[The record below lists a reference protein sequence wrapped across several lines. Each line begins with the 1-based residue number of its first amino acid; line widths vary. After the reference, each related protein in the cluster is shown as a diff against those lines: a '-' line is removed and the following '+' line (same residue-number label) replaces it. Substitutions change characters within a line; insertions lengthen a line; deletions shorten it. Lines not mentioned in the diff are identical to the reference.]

1 MTGIQNNSVTERMIQ
16 VYRRVTILAAILTST
31 QALFKQTPEDAKL
44 NFTEL
49 GAKYGHRV
57 EEYDVYTEDGYILKL
72 FRIPGK
78 KKGPVLLIHG
88 ITNTADAFILRGKKS
103 LAITLADAEYDVWA
117 GNTRGNRYARRH
129 TRLNPDEDKSFWDFS
144 FHEAGYYDLAATI
157 DFILVATGEKKLRS
171 IGHSQGTTVHFV
183 LLSTRPEYNEKIDVA
198 IALAPVAFMNHLKP
212 PLSTLVEL
220 GPVMNL
226 VFELLGIE
234 EFFRDHNS
242 ATELVKM
249 LCSQGVIGYVLCY
262 LSIMSPLSG
271 LDPKRVEPEFYGVIV
286 GHTPAGTNRKTLVHF
301 DQVSLNQRF
310 AYYDYGLSENLQ
322 RYGLSVPPNYDLEK
336 VTASVALMV
345 GRNDPVANVEDVE
358 ILRNMLPN
366 VVGYYLLEPE
376 EWNHV
381 DFTWANDMDVYLYP
395 NIFSVL
401 QTFEEHNVQR
411 LLNRKNL
418 LPGNDFEEVF
428 KLLF

>member
-72 FRIPGK
+72 FRIPGE

-310 AYYDYGLSENLQ
+310 ACYDYGLSENLQ

-411 LLNRKNL
+411 LLNRK
-418 LPGNDFEEVF
+418 
-428 KLLF
+428 KLVTR